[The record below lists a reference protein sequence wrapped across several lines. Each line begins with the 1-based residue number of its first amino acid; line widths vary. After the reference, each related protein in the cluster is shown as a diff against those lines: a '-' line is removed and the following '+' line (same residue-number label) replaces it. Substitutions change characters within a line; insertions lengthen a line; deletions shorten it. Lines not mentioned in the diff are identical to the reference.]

1 MRKTVTLL
9 ATILAGGIVLAGCSN
24 DQADNAPPVP
34 TTAATDANG
43 NPAKLT
49 IPTDLVG
56 KNAQLADDEL
66 HRVGFVN
73 LRYGTQDTTLPA
85 PDAAHLADWNVS
97 KVEPAGGS
105 VAGSTDNIVLT
116 VVKK

>member
-1 MRKTVTLL
+1 MVAAAL
-9 ATILAGGIVLAGCSN
+9 AATAAAAGIALTGCSN
-24 DQADNAPPVP
+24 GQSDNAPPVP
-34 TTAATDANG
+34 TTAATDTNG
-43 NPAKLT
+43 NPARIT

-66 HRVGFVN
+66 RKAGFVN
-73 LRYGTQDTTLPA
+73 LKYGTQDTTLPA
-85 PDAAHLADWNVS
+85 PDAQHLADWNVAA
-97 KVEPAGGS
+97 VNPAPGA